1 MRYRLRHTTSYSY
14 SWPVDMSYHLLHL
27 TLQSGP
33 RQTVT
38 DCAVHTAPEG
48 RTGEIGRD
56 HFGNLVSHL
65 SIEEPHTRFDVELTA
80 EVDVQPFTAPPEAE
94 TPPWES
100 IRDLLNGDGF
110 PKAFEPC
117 EFALGSPMADADDAI
132 AAYAAQSLPPGRPI
146 LAAAR
151 ELTKRIHDDF
161 RYDPTATEVFT
172 PVAEAMKQR
181 AGVCQDFAHLQI
193 AMLRSH
199 GLAARYVSGY
209 IRTMQPGDENGL
221 RGADASHAWVSV
233 WCGDAHGWID
243 LDPTNDLVVSEDH
256 VTLAVGRD
264 YNDISPV
271 RGVVLGG
278 GPHRVGVAVEL
289 LPLDA
294 PPKQAPAQAQGQSQG
309 QTQTQSQSIAPP
321 STPKA

>member
-14 SWPVDMSYHLLHL
+14 SWAVDMSYHLLHL
-27 TLQSGP
+27 QLQSGP
-33 RQTVT
+33 RQTVA
-38 DCAVHTAPEG
+38 DCAVQTAPEG
-48 RTGEIGRD
+48 RMSDVCRD

-65 SIEEPHTRFDVELTA
+65 AIEEPHTRFDVELTA
-80 EVDVQPFTAPPEAE
+80 EVDVLPFTAPPEAE
-94 TPPWES
+94 TPAWES

-110 PKAFEPC
+110 PKAMEAC
-117 EFALGSPMADADDAI
+117 EFALGSPMAEADEAI
-132 AAYAAQSLPPGRPI
+132 TAYAAKSLPPGRPI

-161 RYDPTATEVFT
+161 RYDPSATEVFT

-209 IRTMQPGDENGL
+209 IRTMQPGDEAGL

-294 PPKQAPAQAQGQSQG
+294 PPKPTQSQTQNQSQTQGQSQ
-309 QTQTQSQSIAPP
+309 TQSIAPP
-321 STPKA
+321 STAKA